1 MKKILKCVAMI
12 VPWCLVFVLL
22 ITPEPS
28 VKLNNLIRGGEFYF
42 LQKNGSA
49 ENYKYDITEL
59 VEQTGD
65 PDLSNLET
73 AEKHEV
79 TDEDVVEEI
88 NNELSNY
95 TDKTELQ
102 NGMTVE
108 SGMNANIDYAGTV
121 VDAVVDGING
131 TSQDIALGSDV
142 IMEGLDAEIEGH
154 SVGETFDVSLEIPES
169 FNETLAGKTVKFSI
183 TINSAS
189 VDTEVSLDS
198 VTDEFVKKNISGYDT
213 VEDYKAGMRKEV
225 EEYFDLE
232 FENGKK
238 ITVLTALK
246 DVCKVSIP
254 DELLDQETEIY
265 AQQFTNMYCKD
276 QTLEEY
282 LSTYYDTSLED
293 FYDTIKDDVKISIEN
308 VLVCQ
313 YFANKLKIKVTDEYL
328 KDYVDELATGTS
340 YSSENMYEIYD
351 MYKTDYMGG
360 REYLERMALCDMVVE
375 HFMDG
380 AVFSYTDESAE
391 DSDGAITE
399 ED

>member
-12 VPWCLVFVLL
+12 VPWCLVLVLL
-22 ITPEPS
+22 ITPVPS
-28 VKLNNLIRGGEFYF
+28 VKLNNLIRGGEFYS

-108 SGMNANIDYAGTV
+108 SGMNANIDYAGIV

-154 SVGETFDVSLEIPES
+154 SVGETFDVSLDIPES

-213 VEDYKAGMRKEV
+213 VEGYKAGMRKEV

-238 ITVLTALK
+238 IAVLTALK

-293 FYDTIKDDVKISIEN
+293 FYDTIKDDVKTSIEN

-328 KDYVDELATGTS
+328 KDYIDELATGTS
-340 YSSENMYEIYD
+340 YSSENMDEIYD
-351 MYKTDYMGG
+351 MYKTDYMCG